1 MAGRKVNM
9 AEDYYQVLGVDKK
22 AAADE
27 IKKAYRKLA
36 LKWHPD
42 KNPNNKGAEEKFKKI
57 SEAYAVLSDTE
68 KRQQYDQFG
77 SADQYRQQ
85 YTQEDIFRN
94 FDLDEILR
102 GFGFGGARGG
112 GGRTT
117 FRTTRRGGGSVRDDY
132 EDPFAGLFGGGAGGG
147 RQQYQ
152 EMPQKG
158 QDAEY
163 NLSIS
168 LEESVFGAD
177 KKISFQ
183 LENRIE
189 DINVKIP
196 AGISSGKKLRL
207 PGKGLSGYNEAPSG
221 DLYLNVNVLPH
232 PIYARD
238 GNDLYIEKTIKFTQA
253 AMGSSIDVST
263 LDGTVKRLKISPGTQ
278 NNTKIRMKGYGV
290 PGLKGAPKGDQ
301 YVKINVEVP
310 KKLSDRQ
317 MKLVKQLADDGI

>member
-1 MAGRKVNM
+1 M

-22 AAADE
+22 ASADD

-42 KNPNNKGAEEKFKKI
+42 KNPNNKAAEEKFKKI

-77 SADQYRQQ
+77 SADQFRQQ
-85 YTQEDIFRN
+85 YSQEDIFRN

-102 GFGFGGARGG
+102 SFGFGGS
-112 GGRTT
+112 GRTT
-117 FRTTRRGGGSVRDDY
+117 FRTTRRGGVSRDDY
-132 EDPFAGLFGGGAGGG
+132 DDPFAGLFGGGGGMGG
-147 RQQYQ
+147 RQQYAN
-152 EMPQKG
+152 MPQKG

-163 NLSIS
+163 NLSIT

-183 LENRIE
+183 LENRVE
-189 DINVKIP
+189 DISVKIP

-207 PGKGLSGYNEAPSG
+207 PGKGLSGYNGGPSG
-221 DLYLNVNVLPH
+221 DLYLNINVLPH

-253 AMGSSIDVST
+253 VMGTSIDVTT
-263 LDGTVKRLKISPGTQ
+263 LDGSVKRLKISPGTQ

-290 PGLKGAPKGDQ
+290 PGLKGAPRGDL
-301 YVKINVEVP
+301 YVKINVDVP

-317 MKLVKQLADDGI
+317 MKLVQQLADDGI

>member
-1 MAGRKVNM
+1 M

-22 AAADE
+22 SSADE

-42 KNPNNKGAEEKFKKI
+42 KNPNNKSAEEKFKKI
-57 SEAYAVLSDTE
+57 SEAYAVLSNDE

-85 YTQEDIFRN
+85 YSQEDIYRD

-112 GGRTT
+112 GRTT
-117 FRTTRRGGGSVRDDY
+117 FRTSRRGGGSGRDDY
-132 EDPFAGLFGGGAGGG
+132 EDPFAGIFGGGGMGGG
-147 RQQYQ
+147 RQQYANV
-152 EMPQKG
+152 PQKG

-168 LEESVFGAD
+168 LEESVLGAD

-183 LENRIE
+183 LENRVE

-207 PGKGLSGYNEAPSG
+207 PGKGLSGFNGGPSG
-221 DLYLNVNVLPH
+221 DLYLNINVLSH
-232 PIYARD
+232 PIFARD

-253 AMGSSIDVST
+253 VLGTTIDVPT
-263 LDGTVKRLKISPGTQ
+263 LDGSVKRLKLSPGTQ
-278 NNTKIRMKGYGV
+278 NNTKIRMKGFGV
-290 PGLKGAPKGDQ
+290 PGLKGASKGDQ

-317 MKLVKQLADDGI
+317 AKLVQQLADDGI

>member
-1 MAGRKVNM
+1 M

-22 AAADE
+22 APPDD

-42 KNPNNKGAEEKFKKI
+42 KNPNNKAAEEKFKKI

-77 SADQYRQQ
+77 SADRFRQQ
-85 YTQEDIFRN
+85 YSQEDIFRN
-94 FDLDEILR
+94 FDLDEILKS
-102 GFGFGGARGG
+102 FGFGGSRG

-117 FRTTRRGGGSVRDDY
+117 FRTSRRGGGGAQDEYD
-132 EDPFAGLFGGGAGGG
+132 DPFAGIFGGMRGG
-147 RQQYQ
+147 RQQYAN
-152 EMPQKG
+152 MPQKG

-163 NLSIS
+163 NLSIT

-207 PGKGLSGYNEAPSG
+207 PGKGLSGSNGGPSG
-221 DLYLNVNVLPH
+221 DLYLNINVLPH
-232 PIYARD
+232 PIFARD

-253 AMGSSIDVST
+253 VLGTSIDVPT
-263 LDGTVKRLKISPGTQ
+263 LDGSTKRIKIAPGTQ
-278 NNTKIRMKGYGV
+278 NNTKIRMKGFGV
-290 PGLKGAPKGDQ
+290 PGFKGALKGDQ
-301 YVKINVEVP
+301 YIKINVDVP
-310 KKLSDRQ
+310 RKLSDRQ
-317 MKLVKQLADDGI
+317 MKLIQQLSEDGI

>member
-1 MAGRKVNM
+1 M

-22 AAADE
+22 SSADE

-42 KNPNNKGAEEKFKKI
+42 KNPNNKAAEEKFKKI
-57 SEAYAVLSDTE
+57 SEAYAVLSDE
-68 KRQQYDQFG
+68 KKRGEYDQFG
-77 SADQYRQQ
+77 SADQFRQQ
-85 YTQEDIFRN
+85 YSQEDIFRN
-94 FDLDEILR
+94 FDINEILR
-102 GFGFGGARGG
+102 GFGFEGARGG

-117 FRTTRRGGGSVRDDY
+117 FRTTRRGGGGARDDY
-132 EDPFAGLFGGGAGGG
+132 DDPFAGLFGGGMGGGG
-147 RQQYQ
+147 RQQYANT
-152 EMPQKG
+152 PQKG

-207 PGKGLSGYNEAPSG
+207 PGKGLSGYNGGPSG
-221 DLYLNVNVLPH
+221 DLYLNINVLPH

-253 AMGSSIDVST
+253 ALGTTIDVPTLEGST
-263 LDGTVKRLKISPGTQ
+263 KRLKLSPGTQ
-278 NNTKIRMKGYGV
+278 NGTKIRMKGYGV
-290 PGLKGAPKGDQ
+290 PGLKGAIKGDQ

-310 KKLSDRQ
+310 KKLSDKQ
-317 MKLVKQLADDGI
+317 IKLVQQLADDGI

>member
-1 MAGRKVNM
+1 M

-22 AAADE
+22 SSADE

-36 LKWHPD
+36 VKWHPD
-42 KNPNNKGAEEKFKKI
+42 KNPNNKAAAEEKFKKI
-57 SEAYAVLSDTE
+57 SEAYAVLSDPK
-68 KRQQYDQFG
+68 KREQYDTFG

-85 YTQEDIFRN
+85 YSQEDIFRG

-102 GFGFGGARGG
+102 SFGFGGSRG

-117 FRTTRRGGGSVRDDY
+117 FRTGTRRGGGYQDY
-132 EDPFAGLFGGGAGGG
+132 EDPFSGIFGGMDGGG
-147 RQQYQ
+147 KQYAN
-152 EMPQKG
+152 MPQKG

-163 NLSIS
+163 NLSVT

-183 LENRIE
+183 MENHIE

-196 AGISSGKKLRL
+196 AGISTGKKLRL
-207 PGKGLSGYNEAPSG
+207 PGKGLPGDNGGPHG
-221 DLYLNVNVLPH
+221 DLYLNISVMPH
-232 PIYARD
+232 PIFARD
-238 GNDLYIEKTIKFTQA
+238 GNDLYIDKTIKFTQA
-253 AMGSSIDVST
+253 ILGTSIDVPT
-263 LDGTVKRLKISPGTQ
+263 LDGTTKRLKIAPGTQ
-278 NNTKIRMKGYGV
+278 NNTKIRMKGFGV
-290 PGLKGAPKGDQ
+290 PGLKGSLKGDQ

-317 MKLVKQLADDGI
+317 MKLVEQLAEDGI